1 MAEARRRHARP
12 AGDALFFGDPS
23 VTRVLEEALRDVG
36 EVERA
41 THGFHTYPAGLHP
54 DAARRLLSLG
64 QGPVLDPFCGGG
76 TVLVE
81 ALLQGRPALGLDIS
95 PISNLVA
102 RARTV
107 RSDEALRTALRTTAR
122 ALADAAKRPPEP
134 RGLPAELY
142 DWYAPTALAELAS
155 LRAGIAQVENKEVA
169 LLLRAVFSSIL
180 IKVSHRE
187 SDTAN
192 RHIEKTREAESTA
205 ILFHARAREYARKL
219 EQLEEG
225 IAAVQGTAELRA
237 RVHRED
243 ARDFRVKDRF
253 GMVVTSP
260 PYPGVYDYLTM
271 QQLRYL
277 WLELEPGDT
286 KEIGSRRAFR
296 LDRGRAVADWRS
308 DSHRWLKTTNKVLLP
323 GGRIAV
329 VLGDGLVSGRPV
341 ESVPPLLEGA
351 RQLGLNLVAQCTVE
365 RWDEGIDGLRMEH
378 AVLLEKPANS

>member
-1 MAEARRRHARP
+1 MAETRRRNTRP
-12 AGDALFFGDPS
+12 AGEAIFFGDPAT
-23 VTRVLEEALRDVG
+23 VKVLEAALRDVG

-41 THGFHTYPAGLHP
+41 THGFHTYPASLHP

-64 QGPVLDPFCGGG
+64 EGPVLDPFCGGG

-81 ALLQGRPALGLDIS
+81 ALLMGRPALGLDIS

-102 RARTV
+102 RARTL
-107 RSDEALRTALRTTAR
+107 RTNESLRTALRSNAR
-122 ALADAAKRPPEP
+122 SLSDYAKHPPEP
-134 RGLPAELY
+134 RGIPIELRE
-142 DWYAPTALAELAS
+142 WYHPTALAELAA
-155 LRAGIAQVENKEVA
+155 LRSGIAMVEDKEVA
-169 LLLRAVFSSIL
+169 FLLRAVFSSIL
-180 IKVSHRE
+180 VKVSHRE

-192 RHIEKTREAESTA
+192 HMVERPREPESTA

-219 EQLEEG
+219 EEFENAV
-225 IAAVQGTAELRA
+225 AATGVDDSIRA

-277 WLELEPGDT
+277 WLELDPGDT
-286 KEIGSRRAFR
+286 KEIGSRRSFR
-296 LDRGRAVADWRS
+296 LDRGKATERWRADT
-308 DSHRWLKTTNKVLLP
+308 HKWLKAVHKVMLP
-323 GGRIAV
+323 GARMAV
-329 VLGDGLVSGRPV
+329 VLGDGNVNGKTV

-351 RQLGLNLVAQCTVE
+351 TTLGMRSVAQCTVE
-365 RWDEGIDGLRMEH
+365 RWDEGSGGLRMEH
-378 AVLLEKPANS
+378 AVLLEKAGE